1 MSQNKMKMLTVLKN
15 IIMLLFDLFFK
26 KMQFYL
32 TVPLYVCVAGNIES
46 KHLFIITTESH
57 LSH

>member
-1 MSQNKMKMLTVLKN
+1 MKMLTVLKN